1 MRFFFRSRQFK
12 IIATVFGVVAAI
24 IVVFAVLGSH
34 MAPQTDLASTIAQ
47 PFRSAFTVLSD
58 AVSNLFSA
66 YKEGNEIML
75 ENTELKAEIEELRGQ
90 IADYND
96 VIAQNEFYKEY
107 LGIKEANP
115 DFELTP
121 ATLISRD
128 NDDPYGSFVI
138 NRGSLAGIKKHDPVI
153 CESGLVGFIGEVGLT
168 SCKVTTILSHELTL
182 GALDNRTSDSGII
195 TGKLELAE
203 NGLCR
208 LANLSRTCSVAIGD
222 YIVTSGEGIFP
233 EGLLIG
239 SIESIGSDE
248 YNTSIYAEVKP
259 FTDIFEIRNVM
270 VITSFEGQGG
280 IAVGSEEE

>member
-168 SCKVTTILSHELTL
+168 SCKVTTILSPRLKV
-182 GALDNRTSDSGII
+182 GALDNRTGDSGVI
-195 TGKLELAE
+195 TGDITLSQK
-203 NGLCR
+203 GLCKMN
-208 LANLSRTCSVAIGD
+208 NLIRSGKIAVGD
-222 YIVTSGEGIFP
+222 YVVSSGEGIFP
-233 EGLLIG
+233 AGLLIG
-239 SIESIGSDE
+239 EISAIGNAA
-248 YNTSIYAEVKP
+248 YTGTLYASVTP
-259 FTDIFEIRNVM
+259 FTDISSLRSVM
-270 VITSFEGQGG
+270 AITYFPGQG
-280 IAVGSEEE
+280 SEKVTAND